1 VTRLPFVSPVDVQA
15 SLAAVIDHL
24 RQGGLIAYPTET
36 VYGFGGLV
44 RDDALGSLSAL
55 KSRDESKPFLLLI
68 RSAADVPE
76 LRWTAAARTLADRF
90 WPGPLTLALRVHGR
104 FPARILSEE
113 GTLAVRATPHDGLR
127 VLLAGLAEPITSS
140 SANLPRAA
148 TATNADDVEAILQ
161 ELNRDDVMVLDGG
174 ELPESAPST
183 IVDCSEER
191 PRVLRA
197 GAITFEA
204 LNQVVDID
212 G

>member
-1 VTRLPFVSPVDVQA
+1 VTRLRFVSPADVQA
-15 SLAAVIDHL
+15 SLAAVTDHL

-44 RDDALGSLSAL
+44 RDDALASLSAL

-90 WPGPLTLALRVHGR
+90 WPGPLTLALRVHGG
-104 FPARILSEE
+104 FPARILSDE
-113 GTLAVRATPHDGLR
+113 GTLAVRATPHEGLR
-127 VLLAGLAEPITSS
+127 VLLAALAEPITSS
-140 SANLPRAA
+140 SANLPREA
-148 TATNADDVEAILQ
+148 TATNADEVEAILH
-161 ELNRDDVMVLDGG
+161 ELERDDVLVLDGG
-174 ELPESAPST
+174 ELPESPPST

-191 PRVLRA
+191 PHVLRA

-204 LNQVVDID
+204 LNQVVEID